1 MPPTTAPLLETLRNI
16 LAEDLELAASN
27 DLATLI
33 RTPQADALPFGPIR
47 DAAPWVASDLK
58 DFQGYA
64 QRLLQ
69 RADPVSAFLHDQL
82 PPATLAALQV
92 LAAQTVPADRLA
104 PARENLL
111 TALNNLLDRPD
122 LWNEARF
129 DGIRLRPKT
138 RRLRDMQATGAA
150 LRQLNKRLIEDAYPL
165 ELRRNDPHRFW
176 LREPSTPLRFRVA
189 ERLDLTADA
198 LVVDH
203 ELGTLALVHIV
214 VPPDPATQKTE
225 SPTSPDDIGKHLRQR
240 IGEAAYLRHLL
251 LEDLRPGE
259 TQHRRSPFAVEVVFV
274 ITDPALSRS
283 FGEQLRSVTRDVS
296 LLHAIGVNLLEPRS
310 PTPSAA
316 PAEPTPPSPR
326 YQASD
331 IHRAFSWL
339 LCKSRE
345 WMTSQLPSSSAKST
359 PSGSAT
365 TQEPLPT
372 GLPSMVLL
380 KNFRLRGSRRW
391 QLRPGRSLHLVHG
404 HNGSGK
410 SSFVEA
416 IELIT
421 TGRIEKLGPA
431 DCQSVI
437 TNRTILAKRKT
448 NGPVPRAAVQLQFPA
463 PTPAPAPSK
472 GSARSSASSGA
483 VSRLA
488 SWRLTPTG
496 VDRPL
501 APEFASRSGAFRLNQ
516 DVIKLLSR
524 SSDKE
529 QAKLLL
535 ETFFPEGYAL
545 ASESQQ
551 ALRQRDQTLAKL
563 PSRLR
568 KLFETETGTYDESR
582 ATDALSWVQGPSI
595 PWNRVL
601 QLLPLDTSQLHA
613 LQPLL
618 PLTLQS
624 HLERTGD
631 ATSWEPVFEAAKA
644 IDEGIRTLL
653 NRSAS
658 LLNSIRAAQ
667 TFLSAYQDVA
677 IAAPEESTGALPDLF
692 HHWLQQL
699 ATADILKREHALL
712 ATVEAVQHQLP
723 AAFPPD
729 QTPFLAAPE
738 VLSLAPAA
746 TSRTSRWE
754 AAEEQLRSARGKV
767 VNFVSP
773 SERTRLLG
781 SPAPALGEFDLGALD
796 AVAEAGGFGRDL
808 ISASPKLSEAV
819 RLAFQSGQP
828 VTVQFGNTS
837 TLSIGAP
844 GGFRTL
850 AAGIEGV
857 ATALL
862 ALESARTE
870 FVPPDGGLHH
880 TLTQFQILQQI
891 AQRQQSLLA
900 NATASFRTRLQTPL
914 GAALNEFTAM
924 LTPARWAYD
933 DIISRVDDTDASI
946 SLDFVQDNQPAPL
959 RLNTAQISTF
969 ALAFFLL
976 CNRAREHP
984 LRLGIL
990 DDPFENMDELTVTT
1004 VARGLGRFLRL
1015 SQRLGD
1021 GPNSWQ
1027 LLLFLHGEQDME
1039 RIRREIPC
1047 ATYFLP
1053 WLSPGAVLGKE
1064 RPITADKTEILGDT
1078 LQDLIPILSE
1088 IRPTVAAKP
1097 RPLAP

>member
-16 LAEDLELAASN
+16 LAEDLNLVSCS
-27 DLATLI
+27 DLPSLI
-33 RTPQADALPFGPIR
+33 RTPPPDAP
-47 DAAPWVASDLK
+47 AS
-58 DFQGYA
+58 GTT
-64 QRLLQ
+64 
-69 RADPVSAFLHDQL
+69 
-82 PPATLAALQV
+82 PAAALK
-92 LAAQTVPADRLA
+92 
-104 PARENLL
+104 NL
-111 TALNNLLDRPD
+111 
-122 LWNEARF
+122 
-129 DGIRLRPKT
+129 
-138 RRLRDMQATGAA
+138 
-150 LRQLNKRLIEDAYPL
+150 
-165 ELRRNDPHRFW
+165 HRFW
-176 LREPSTPLRFRVA
+176 IREPSTPLRFRVA

-203 ELGTLALVHIV
+203 ELGTLALVHLV
-214 VPPDPATQKTE
+214 VPPDPATPKTE
-225 SPTSPDDIGKHLRQR
+225 SPTPPDDIGKHLRQR

-274 ITDPALSRS
+274 IADPALSRT

-310 PTPSAA
+310 PA
-316 PAEPTPPSPR
+316 PAASPATPPPTPPR

-345 WMTSQLPSSSAKST
+345 WMSSQLPSSSKPAT
-359 PSGSAT
+359 PSASASASP
-365 TQEPLPT
+365 QEPLPT

-391 QLRPGRSLHLVHG
+391 QLLPGRSLHLVHG

-448 NGPVPRAAVQLQFPA
+448 NGPVPRAAVQLQFPI
-463 PTPAPAPSK
+463 PAPVPVPSK
-472 GSARSSASSGA
+472 GSARSAPSPGA

-545 ASESQQ
+545 ASESQR
-551 ALRQRDQTLAKL
+551 ALRERDQALAKL

-568 KLFETETGTYDESR
+568 KLFETETGTYDETR

-601 QLLPLDTSQLHA
+601 QLLPLDASQLHA

-618 PLTLQS
+618 PLNLQS

-644 IDEGIRTLL
+644 IDEGIRSLL

-667 TFLSAYQDVA
+667 TFLNAYQDVA
-677 IAAPEESTGALPDLF
+677 IAAPEEPTGALPDLF

-699 ATADILKREHALL
+699 ATIDILKREHALL
-712 ATVEAVQHQLP
+712 ATVEAVQRQLP
-723 AAFPPD
+723 DAFPPD
-729 QTPFLAAPE
+729 QTPVLAAPA
-738 VLSLAPAA
+738 VFSLAPAA
-746 TSRTSRWE
+746 TRRTQRLE

-767 VNFVSP
+767 ANFVSP

-781 SPAPALGEFDLGALD
+781 SPTPALGEFDLGALD

-828 VTVQFGNTS
+828 VPVQVGNTA

-850 AAGIEGV
+850 TAGIEGV
-857 ATALL
+857 AHALL

-870 FVPPDGGLHH
+870 FAAPDGGLHH

-933 DIISRVDDTDASI
+933 DIVSRVDDTNASI

-1053 WLSPGAVLGKE
+1053 WLSPGAQLGKE

-1078 LQDLIPILSE
+1078 LQDLTPILSE

-1097 RPLAP
+1097 RLQAP